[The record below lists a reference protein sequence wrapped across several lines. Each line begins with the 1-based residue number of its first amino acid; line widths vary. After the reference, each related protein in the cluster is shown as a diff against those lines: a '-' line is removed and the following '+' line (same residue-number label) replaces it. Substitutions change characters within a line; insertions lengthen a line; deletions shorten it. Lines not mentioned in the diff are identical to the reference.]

1 MMRREAFHRALRAVA
16 NLLLLCIA
24 LSAPMAFADDST
36 TGGSTPA
43 GNSSGS
49 GTTASAGAPGD
60 VAAGIQ
66 KTLNKM
72 DGLTRGLIQGATSI
86 SERIKGDA
94 DKVAFGLGVIAI
106 VLAGLR
112 WAATNDPVSAWTDFI
127 EAILILG
134 IFASLYVSYSTFA
147 PSIFTWFHKLATA
160 INSGDDIQSLP
171 ATLATTAG
179 KFFES
184 VGRMLKA
191 VFTSNLSL
199 IEAIGGAVLLFLAFI
214 FVLAAA
220 LIYSWFIMVG
230 QLMVA
235 IGIVL
240 GPLAVAFGMLD
251 ITRKYF
257 TAWLD
262 YMVTGSMYM
271 VVAATIAQLVS
282 APLLSAVSDIG
293 TIGTDTVMAAGYALS
308 ISIVLIFIALE
319 IPKIAGSIFGTGG
332 GISGTGGFKMLG
344 RGAWNIGKK
353 MAGKS

>member
-1 MMRREAFHRALRAVA
+1 M
-16 NLLLLCIA
+16 
-24 LSAPMAFADDST
+24 
-36 TGGSTPA
+36 
-43 GNSSGS
+43 
-49 GTTASAGAPGD
+49 ASAGLPGD
-60 VAAGIQ
+60 VGAGIQ

-72 DGLTRGLIQGATSI
+72 DGLTRGLINGATAI
-86 SERIKGDA
+86 SDRIKGDA
-94 DKVAFGLGVIAI
+94 DKVAFGLGVIAL

-112 WAATNDPVSAWTDFI
+112 WAATNDPVAAWTDFI
-127 EAILILG
+127 EAIMILG

-171 ATLATTAG
+171 STLATTAG

-191 VFTSNLSL
+191 VFTSNVAL
-199 IEAIGGAVLLFLAFI
+199 IEAIGGAVLLLLAFV

-220 LIYSWFIMVG
+220 LMYSWFIMVG
-230 QLMVA
+230 QLQVA

-257 TAWLD
+257 FAWLD

-282 APLLSAVSDIG
+282 APLLAAVSDIG
-293 TIGTDTVMAAGYALS
+293 AAGTDTVLAAGYALS
-308 ISIVLIFIALE
+308 ISIMLIFIAME

-332 GISGTGGFKMLG
+332 GISGTGGFRMLG

>member
-1 MMRREAFHRALRAVA
+1 MMRRRVVHNAFVAVA
-16 NLLLLCIA
+16 TVLLVCFVMVC
-24 LSAPMAFADDST
+24 PPAFAEDSAGGASPASANPS
-36 TGGSTPA
+36 TG
-43 GNSSGS
+43 

-60 VAAGIQ
+60 VAQGIQ

-72 DGLTRGLIQGATSI
+72 DGLTRGLINGATAI
-86 SERIKGDA
+86 SDRIKGDA
-94 DKVAFGLGVIAI
+94 DKVAFGLGVITM

-112 WAATNDPVSAWTDFI
+112 WAATNDPVAAWTDFI

-134 IFASLYVSYSTFA
+134 IFASLYASYSTFA
-147 PSIFTWFHKLATA
+147 PAIFTWFHKLATA

-171 ATLATTAG
+171 STLATTAG

-191 VFTSNLSL
+191 VFTSNVSL

-214 FVLAAA
+214 CVLAAA

-282 APLLSAVSDIG
+282 APLLAAVSDIG
-293 TIGTDTVMAAGYALS
+293 AIGTDTVMAAGYALS

>member
-1 MMRREAFHRALRAVA
+1 MMQREVTHGALLAVA
-16 NLLLLCIA
+16 ILLLLCLA
-24 LSAPMAFADDST
+24 LATPMALAEESAT
-36 TGGSTPA
+36 SGSPA
-43 GNSSGS
+43 GSATSGA
-49 GTTASAGAPGD
+49 TMASAGLPGD
-60 VAAGIQ
+60 VGAGIQ

-72 DGLTRGLIQGATSI
+72 DGLTRGLINGATAI
-86 SERIKGDA
+86 SDRIKGDA
-94 DKVAFGLGVIAI
+94 DKVAFGLGVIAL

-112 WAATNDPVSAWTDFI
+112 WAATNDPVAAWTDFI
-127 EAILILG
+127 EAIMILG

-171 ATLATTAG
+171 STLATTAG

-191 VFTSNLSL
+191 VFTSNVTV
-199 IEAIGGAVLLFLAFI
+199 IEAIGGAVLLFLAFV
-214 FVLAAA
+214 FVLGAA
-220 LIYSWFIMVG
+220 LMYSWFIMVG
-230 QLMVA
+230 QLQVA

-257 TAWLD
+257 FAWLD

-282 APLLSAVSDIG
+282 APLLAAVSDIG
-293 TIGTDTVMAAGYALS
+293 AAGTDTVLAAGYALS
-308 ISIVLIFIALE
+308 ISIMLIFIAME

-332 GISGTGGFKMLG
+332 GISGTGGFRMLG

>member
-1 MMRREAFHRALRAVA
+1 MMHREVVHRVWRALIGA
-16 NLLLLCIA
+16 LLLSIA
-24 LSAPMAFADDST
+24 LATPAAFADDT
-36 TGGSTPA
+36 ATGGQAPS
-43 GNSSGS
+43 GNSSADGS
-49 GTTASAGAPGD
+49 TASAGAPGD
-60 VAAGIQ
+60 VAAGLQ

-94 DKVAFGLGVIAI
+94 DKVAFGLGVIAL

-112 WAATNDPVSAWTDFI
+112 WAATTNPVDAWTDFI

-147 PSIFTWFHKLATA
+147 PSIYTWFHKLATA

-191 VFTSNLSL
+191 VFTSNMSL
-199 IEAIGGAVLLFLAFI
+199 MEAIGGAVLLFIAFVCVM
-214 FVLAAA
+214 FAA
-220 LIYSWFIMVG
+220 LIYSWYIMIG

-251 ITRKYF
+251 MTRKYF

-308 ISIVLIFIALE
+308 ISIILIFIAME

-353 MAGKS
+353 MAGK